1 MQGAGPDLGDLV
13 GVRQKGNKMK
23 KVRAMKRKVLYVLL
37 IVMAVVYMMP
47 LIITFTN
54 SFMGSSEVEN
64 NYSTGS
70 LGADEYVD
78 MDVVPKKATLSQYAS
93 LLFDSPV
100 YLHMFWN
107 SVKLVAPIVLGQI
120 LVSAPAA
127 YAFTVL
133 RFRGKEGLFFLY
145 IIVMLL
151 PLQVTL
157 MPNYIVAD
165 WMGITDSCLA
175 IILPGIFNPLGVF
188 LLRQFMKSMPDAYI
202 EAAKVD
208 GAGHGRIFL
217 WVVLPMVK
225 HGIAAVAMLTLL
237 DYWNLVDQA
246 VIFIQDSE
254 AQPLSVFLA
263 KINSGELGIAFAGSC
278 FYALP
283 VLLVLLYGQE
293 YLKNGIAITG
303 LKG

>member
-1 MQGAGPDLGDLV
+1 MLFV
-13 GVRQKGNKMK
+13 V
-23 KVRAMKRKVLYVLL
+23 
-37 IVMAVVYMMP
+37 IAVVYMMP

-54 SFMGSSEVEN
+54 SFMGSGEVEN
-64 NYSTGS
+64 NYSVDG
-70 LGADEYVD
+70 LGADEYVV
-78 MDVVPKKATLSQYAS
+78 MDIVPKKATLSQYVS

-107 SVKLVAPIVLGQI
+107 SVKIVAPIVLGQI
-120 LVSAPAA
+120 FVSAPAA

-133 RFRGKEGLFFLY
+133 KFRGKEGLFFLY
-145 IIVMLL
+145 MIVMLL

-165 WMGITDSCLA
+165 WMGISDSCLA
-175 IILPGIFNPLGVF
+175 VILPGIFNPLGVF

-208 GAGHGRIFL
+208 GAKCGQIFL

-246 VIFIQDSE
+246 VIFIQNSE

>member
-1 MQGAGPDLGDLV
+1 MVSKLKIERVKGKLFYALFLV
-13 GVRQKGNKMK
+13 
-23 KVRAMKRKVLYVLL
+23 
-37 IVMAVVYMMP
+37 IVILYMMP
-47 LIITFTN
+47 LVITFTN
-54 SFMGSSEVEN
+54 SFMSSRAVEG
-64 NYSTGS
+64 NYSTAN
-70 LGADEYVD
+70 LKEDQYIE
-78 MDVVPKKATLSQYAS
+78 MEIVPDKVTLSQYAA

-107 SVKLVAPIVLGQI
+107 SVKIVLPIVLGQI

-127 YAFTVL
+127 YAFTIL
-133 RFRGKEGLFFLY
+133 KFRGKEVLFFLY

-165 WMGITDSCLA
+165 WLNITDSYLA

-208 GAGHGRIFL
+208 GAGYGRIFI

-246 VIFIQDSE
+246 VIFIQNSE
-254 AQPLSVFLA
+254 AQPLSIFLA
-263 KINSGELGIAFAGSC
+263 QINSDELGMSFSGSC